1 MKHTAAP
8 SMIVGALIAAVMFT
22 TTFQVP
28 DGTDDETGLPI
39 MLETDRYAFFIFMVS
54 YGLSMFTS
62 STSVLMFL
70 GILTAQYAEND
81 FLKSLP

>member
-28 DGTDDETGLPI
+28 DGTDDETGL
-39 MLETDRYAFFIFMVS
+39 F
-54 YGLSMFTS
+54 LSC
-62 STSVLMFL
+62 
-70 GILTAQYAEND
+70 
-81 FLKSLP
+81 